1 MKIDKDVKIIRE
13 LLDISQQELA
23 EDIGTSYEV
32 INRWENANVIPEDN
46 FFATVAELRNFIDCV
61 KMGIL
66 PDPDVHNGANMTFMV
81 EAARTSSFI

>member
-32 INRWENANVIPEDN
+32 INRWENAN
-46 FFATVAELRNFIDCV
+46 RS
-61 KMGIL
+61 KMY
-66 PDPDVHNGANMTFMV
+66 MW
-81 EAARTSSFI
+81 